1 MVLISVGVVFAKF
14 QTGCVGL
21 HLETGDSSAPTQLIA
36 FYLCAVRFIVG
47 GGSEGIAECHFCKRT
62 SKNSK

>member
-21 HLETGDSSAPTQLIA
+21 RVHLETGDSSAPTQLIA
-36 FYLCAVRFIVG
+36 F
-47 GGSEGIAECHFCKRT
+47 
-62 SKNSK
+62 